1 MNHENYQSGVL
12 ICEFKELGVIEN
24 CQNCTGYEEEKDC
37 YTLPNLSDVDA
48 VERYEL
54 IRGS

>member
-12 ICEFKELGVIEN
+12 ICEFKELEIIER
-24 CQNCTGYEEEKDC
+24 CQNCMGYEEEKDC
-37 YTLPNLSDVDA
+37 YTLPNLSDFEA

-54 IRGS
+54 LKAS